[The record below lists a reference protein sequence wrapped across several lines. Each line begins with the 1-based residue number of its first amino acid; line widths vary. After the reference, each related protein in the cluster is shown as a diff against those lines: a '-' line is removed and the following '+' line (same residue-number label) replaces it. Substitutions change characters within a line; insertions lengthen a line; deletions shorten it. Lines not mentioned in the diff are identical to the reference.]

1 MHLQYLS
8 VHYEQ
13 PLQTD
18 VHFWSSRPSNRRK
31 MPNSTNYGY
40 GWYSEEQLDD
50 YYNKLIGKTLEIFE
64 VLLNILSTF
73 FFQASTPRL

>member
-1 MHLQYLS
+1 
-8 VHYEQ
+8 
-13 PLQTD
+13 
-18 VHFWSSRPSNRRK
+18 

-50 YYNKLIGKTLEIFE
+50 YYKKLIGKTLEIFK

-73 FFQASTPRL
+73 SFRRAR

>member
-1 MHLQYLS
+1 
-8 VHYEQ
+8 
-13 PLQTD
+13 
-18 VHFWSSRPSNRRK
+18 